1 MNGGELRND
10 PETWAAQFGIKL
22 SGPELVIL
30 RTRKRLLG
38 DADRKLAYRL
48 LLALRPE
55 SCPACQWVI
64 CERSTWTGPIPMP
77 ADTPNDG
84 SGYTCPHCEA
94 TLIHHQRHDTPD
106 PHGFE
111 LAPDSPSWPVVAE
124 AIDKTGKHM

>member
-10 PETWAAQFGIKL
+10 PETWAAQFGITL
-22 SGPELVIL
+22 TEPELVIL
-30 RTRKRLLG
+30 RTRKRLLE
-38 DADRKLAYRL
+38 DADRATAYRL

-64 CERSTWTGPIPMP
+64 CERSTWTGPIPIP
-77 ADTPNDG
+77 ADTPTTG
-84 SGYTCPHCEA
+84 PGYTCPNCEA
-94 TLIHHQRHDTPD
+94 DLMHRQRHDTPD

-111 LAPDSPSWPVVAE
+111 LAAGSRAYPIVAE